1 MQWKDEYSVG
11 VAEIDD
17 QHKGIIDLFTLIDT
31 AIESRASWSDV
42 FFKLEKLRDHARF
55 HFALEES
62 LMRMHSYSKREEHA
76 EQHKHF
82 LDKLDQ
88 LQMTT
93 LSRQVTMNTIDYLR
107 TWYTEHMQT
116 LDREFVRYI
125 IDHGKVNVS
134 HLPAHN

>member
-11 VAEIDD
+11 ITEIDD
-17 QHKGIIDLFTLIDT
+17 QHKGVIEQISVINAAIDNR
-31 AIESRASWSDV
+31 EGWSDV
-42 FFKLEKLRDHARF
+42 FFKLEKLREHARF

-62 LMRMHSYSKREEHA
+62 LMRMHGYPKQAEHV

-93 LSRQVTMNTIDYLR
+93 LSRQVTMNTINYVSN
-107 TWYTEHMQT
+107 WYSDHMQKQ
-116 LDREFVRYI
+116 DKEFVRYI
-125 IDHGKVNVS
+125 IDSGKVNLT
-134 HLPAHN
+134 HLPAA

>member
-11 VAEIDD
+11 ITEIDD
-17 QHKGIIDLFTLIDT
+17 QHKGIIELIT
-31 AIESRASWSDV
+31 VINAAIDNREGWSDV

-62 LMRMHSYSKREEHA
+62 LMRMHGYPKLAEHA
-76 EQHKHF
+76 ELHKHF

-93 LSRQVTMNTIDYLR
+93 LSRQVTMNTIVYASN
-107 TWYTEHMQT
+107 WYTEHMKTQ
-116 LDREFVRYI
+116 DKEFVRYI
-125 IDHGKVNVS
+125 IDNGKVNLTR
-134 HLPAHN
+134 LPGA

>member
-17 QHKGIIDLFTLIDT
+17 QHKGVIDLFTVINAAIDHR
-31 AIESRASWSDV
+31 EGWSDV
-42 FFKLEKLRDHARF
+42 FFKLEKLREHIRF

-62 LMRMHSYSKREEHA
+62 LMRMHGYPNQAEHVG
-76 EQHKHF
+76 QHKHF

-93 LSRQVTMNTIDYLR
+93 LSRQVTMNTIDYLGK
-107 TWYTEHMQT
+107 WYSEHMQT
-116 LDREFVRYI
+116 QDRDFVRYI
-125 IDHGKVNVS
+125 IDHGKVNLV
-134 HLPAHN
+134 HPPVA